1 MTNGRDRGGTGGRGG
16 LARLLAGVL
25 LSALFLWAT
34 LRGLN
39 LADVGDALRR
49 VSPSGVAIAIP
60 LVAFEL
66 VLRGLRWQ
74 GLLAPLARIPLRRT
88 VAYLT
93 IGYFANS
100 MLPARLGDVARALLA
115 GRTFG
120 IGRLA
125 VLGTIVVERL
135 ADGLAILAIVV
146 GLGLTVA
153 GGASLAST
161 ALWLSALAV
170 VGVIG
175 LLVGIAWVRRPG
187 GGSLRI
193 RLRSLLER
201 VLLGATALRS
211 PGVFGLTVLLTFA
224 AFGAAVGTFA
234 LVSAAGGVQL
244 TLLQSALVMGGLAL
258 STSIPAAPGSIGTY
272 EFVGLTILTALGV
285 TPETALA
292 VVVIV
297 HLVATL
303 PLALT
308 GLVAAWQLHFRV
320 GDITRDATPGHLAD
334 EVAA

>member
-1 MTNGRDRGGTGGRGG
+1 MTGGRTA
-16 LARLLAGVL
+16 LTRLLAGVL
-25 LSALFLWAT
+25 VSAIFLWAT

-39 LADVGDALRR
+39 ITEVGEALRR
-49 VSPSGVAIAIP
+49 VSPGGLALAIP

-74 GLLAPLARIPLRRT
+74 ALLAPLARVSLRRT
-88 VAYLT
+88 TAYLA

-135 ADGLAILAIVV
+135 ADGLVILAVV
-146 GLGLTVA
+146 AVLGLTIA

-161 ALWLSALAV
+161 AIWLSALAV
-170 VGVIG
+170 VGVVV
-175 LLVGIAWVRRPG
+175 LALGISWVRRPG
-187 GGSLRI
+187 GAAFRV

-211 PGVFGLTVLLTFA
+211 PRVFGLTVLLTVA
-224 AFGAAVGTFA
+224 AFATAVGTFA
-234 LVSAAGGVQL
+234 IVAAAGGVGL
-244 TLLQSALVMGGLAL
+244 TLPQSALVMGGLAL

-272 EFVGLTILTALGV
+272 EFVGVTILTALGV

-292 VVVIV
+292 VVVLV
-297 HLVATL
+297 HVVATL
-303 PLALT
+303 PVALT
-308 GLVAAWQLHFRV
+308 GLVTAWQLHFRV
-320 GDITRDATPGHLAD
+320 GDITHDATPGHLAE
-334 EVAA
+334 EVVA